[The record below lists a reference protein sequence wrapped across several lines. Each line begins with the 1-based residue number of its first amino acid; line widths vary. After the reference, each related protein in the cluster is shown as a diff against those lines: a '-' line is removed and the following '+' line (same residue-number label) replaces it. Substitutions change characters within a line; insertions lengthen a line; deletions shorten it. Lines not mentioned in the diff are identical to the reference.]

1 MRKMVYALFILL
13 SSLVMY
19 RYRYRVWNGLL
30 SIRPLRRWLVKIGMS
45 VPSIRKLIVSQ
56 VVREV

>member
-13 SSLVMY
+13 SSLAMY
-19 RYRYRVWNGLL
+19 RYRYRMLNTVLR
-30 SIRPLRRWLVKIGMS
+30 IRPLRRWLVQVGMN
-45 VPSIRKLIVSQ
+45 VPAIRKLIVSQ